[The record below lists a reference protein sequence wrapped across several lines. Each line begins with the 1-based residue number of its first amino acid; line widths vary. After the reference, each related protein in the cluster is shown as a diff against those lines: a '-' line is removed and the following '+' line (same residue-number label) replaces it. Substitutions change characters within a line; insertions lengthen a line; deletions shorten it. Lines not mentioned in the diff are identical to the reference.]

1 MVSSPRSQ
9 ETNVPGETLR
19 LNISNAAIGSN
30 YHVSFTVTDP
40 NGVIKSAANATTAT
54 VTSFILSVVYPRDF
68 PSGTTIHLVGNYT
81 INVSQSQP
89 QNKATVAT
97 GSFQI
102 GLTDSKSYQRTSH
115 MSIKAGGY
123 AASENITATLIQG
136 GNSAM
141 GFPNWLLVDS
151 NGNLNYSWRVPPVE
165 PIGTYTMTLTGSS
178 TIKPVSD
185 SQTLTITVAT
195 VNIPGLT
202 PKSPTI
208 ARSLTEQLLL
218 GPQYPDGQR
227 VQTGLANIRIADPD
241 GNVDNATASYDNLT
255 GLFRC
260 PYHVSKSSVA
270 GIWIARIDP
279 NTFDDGYG
287 DIGPSVTVTA
297 GFNVQ
302 PAALNITILNLAIGS
317 KSYNPGDII
326 PIYASVTYP
335 DGSTFGTGTVQARLS
350 DNGVLVGTPVTLA
363 YITGQQAWAGT
374 YQVGDYDPSG
384 LWVITID
391 ATDQIGDSGQGT
403 YSATVQVPPS
413 TQTSWFTTS
422 NFLLI
427 IAIIAGALLA
437 FLVWAIFAARR
448 RVTRK
453 HMKIDLSVVDNE
465 VSKIQDSTFFQNVKK
480 QVEDKTKDPPE
491 KSS

>member
-1 MVSSPRSQ
+1 
-9 ETNVPGETLR
+9 
-19 LNISNAAIGSN
+19 
-30 YHVSFTVTDP
+30 
-40 NGVIKSAANATTAT
+40 
-54 VTSFILSVVYPRDF
+54 
-68 PSGTTIHLVGNYT
+68 
-81 INVSQSQP
+81 
-89 QNKATVAT
+89 
-97 GSFQI
+97 
-102 GLTDSKSYQRTSH
+102 
-115 MSIKAGGY
+115 
-123 AASENITATLIQG
+123 
-136 GNSAM
+136 
-141 GFPNWLLVDS
+141 
-151 NGNLNYSWRVPPVE
+151 
-165 PIGTYTMTLTGSS
+165 
-178 TIKPVSD
+178 
-185 SQTLTITVAT
+185 
-195 VNIPGLT
+195 
-202 PKSPTI
+202 
-208 ARSLTEQLLL
+208 
-218 GPQYPDGQR
+218 
-227 VQTGLANIRIADPD
+227 
-241 GNVDNATASYDNLT
+241 
-255 GLFRC
+255 
-260 PYHVSKSSVA
+260 
-270 GIWIARIDP
+270 
-279 NTFDDGYG
+279 
-287 DIGPSVTVTA
+287 
-297 GFNVQ
+297 VQ
-302 PAALNITILNLAIGS
+302 PAALNITILNLVIGS